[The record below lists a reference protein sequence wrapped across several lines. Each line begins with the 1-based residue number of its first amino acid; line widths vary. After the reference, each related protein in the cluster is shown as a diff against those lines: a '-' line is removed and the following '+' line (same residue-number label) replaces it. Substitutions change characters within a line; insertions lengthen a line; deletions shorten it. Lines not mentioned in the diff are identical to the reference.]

1 MKQKRLARI
10 LSLVLVLT
18 FLPTFAL
25 ADTWYLED
33 GSITIEA
40 TADSEGNTSQRVTQG
55 ETSRPDSA
63 PMISNRESSVSTSNT
78 VTIKADTGATA
89 DVTLKDTNID
99 TGGAAVKTEGSGNV
113 DLNIEGTNTVKSGFG
128 YAGVQ
133 KNNSGNLELGSDSGS
148 GQLTANGGDGGAG
161 IGGGGRESGSNI
173 AISGGTITANG
184 GKNGAG
190 IGGGLEG
197 SGEDITISGGNVTA
211 KGGEFSAG
219 IGGGIASSGKNI
231 TISKDAQ
238 VKVSGGRGDPFVGA
252 GAAIG
257 NGGDGDSSMNPSDG
271 DPVSPDTSG
280 LYTTGKLE
288 YYGPGADFAQDT
300 PTQTVSGTVIPPVTP
315 AEPATPSTPDSGIQ
329 AEAPAPK
336 PVAAYRVTDPE
347 GNWLACTETRQDG
360 RLTLTVEADAAVL
373 SGTVYGLSVLE
384 NAGITEITL
393 KTVKQ
398 ETSFSISE
406 VLAQSAAS
414 ETYVPGERGTYRL
427 TLDGNKVSF
436 VLDGQQQDTL
446 VK

>member
-148 GQLTANGGDGGAG
+148 GQLTVSGGEEAAG
-161 IGGGGRESGSNI
+161 IGGGIRDSASNI
-173 AISGGTITANG
+173 TISGGTITANG
-184 GKNGAG
+184 GRNGAG
-190 IGGGLEG
+190 IGGGQYG
-197 SGEDITISGGNVTA
+197 SGENITISGGNVTA
-211 KGGEFSAG
+211 KGGGFSAG
-219 IGGGIASSGKNI
+219 IGGGIASSGSNI
-231 TISKDAQ
+231 TISNDAQ
-238 VKVSGGRGDPFVGA
+238 VKVSGGGGDPFVGA

-257 NGGDGDSSMNPSDG
+257 NGGDGYSSGPAIHG
-271 DPVSPDTSG
+271 DEVSPDTSG

-288 YYGPGADFAQDT
+288 YYGPGADFAQDA
-300 PTQTVSGTVIPPVTP
+300 PTQTISGTVIPPVAPEPTTSSTSDSSVRADTP
-315 AEPATPSTPDSGIQ
+315 APQPM
-329 AEAPAPK
+329 
-336 PVAAYRVTDPE
+336 AAYRVTDPE
-347 GNWLACTETRQDG
+347 GNWIAFSETRQDG
-360 RLTLTVEADAAVL
+360 RLTLTVEADDAVL
-373 SGTVYGLSVLE
+373 SGTLYGLSVLE

-393 KTVKQ
+393 KTAKQ
-398 ETSFSISE
+398 EAGFSIRE
-406 VLAQSAAS
+406 VLVQSAAS
-414 ETYVPGERGTYRL
+414 ETFVPGESGTYRL
-427 TLDGNKVSF
+427 TLDGNAVSF
-436 VLDGQQQDTL
+436 ILDGQQQDTL
-446 VK
+446 AK